1 MKYISGIH
9 ALNILCDLDTPGDW
23 HQSAL
28 NWNTIHELDS
38 NDMFFKDYGIETDKT
53 IPEHSEKYCVAN
65 HIRALLD
72 LLQQGMFSVTQ
83 GMDNDFICNDIY
95 NNEIFSKVYSMQSL
109 SNWESIDNFMM
120 KEYKMKWINYKR
132 EMDAKRL
139 ESTA

>member
-23 HQSAL
+23 HQPAL
-28 NWNTIHELDS
+28 NWNAIHELDS
-38 NDMFFKDYGIETDKT
+38 SDMFFKDYGIETDKP

-72 LLQQGMFSVTQ
+72 LLQQGMFSITQ
-83 GMDNDFICNDIY
+83 GMNNDFICNEAYDS
-95 NNEIFSKVYSMQSL
+95 EIFSKVYSMQSL
-109 SNWESIDNFMM
+109 GNWELIDNFMM

-132 EMDAKRL
+132 EMDARRL
-139 ESTA
+139 ENTA

>member
-1 MKYISGIH
+1 
-9 ALNILCDLDTPGDW
+9 
-23 HQSAL
+23 
-28 NWNTIHELDS
+28 
-38 NDMFFKDYGIETDKT
+38 
-53 IPEHSEKYCVAN
+53 
-65 HIRALLD
+65 
-72 LLQQGMFSVTQ
+72 MFSVTQ